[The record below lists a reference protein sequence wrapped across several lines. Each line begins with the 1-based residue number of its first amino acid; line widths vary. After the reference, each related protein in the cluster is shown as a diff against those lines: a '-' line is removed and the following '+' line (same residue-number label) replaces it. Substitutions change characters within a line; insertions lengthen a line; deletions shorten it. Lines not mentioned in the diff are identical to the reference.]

1 MLYSCGILSAKR
13 ENAMKHTIRVV
24 RAASPAAGFTMVEI
38 LIVVVILAIAAMVA
52 IPTLGSAADMQVR
65 AAANKIA
72 ADLDYAKGLAITRQ
86 RNFTVV
92 FDPDG
97 KSYKIQDEAGAVI
110 THPVLGGNFQVD
122 LRNERNLGRVDIASA
137 NFDNNADNAVTFNY
151 LGSPFAGTD
160 TGSPLNSGQVSI
172 QAGTFGLTV
181 NVEPMTGY
189 VTISDP

>member
-1 MLYSCGILSAKR
+1 
-13 ENAMKHTIRVV
+13 
-24 RAASPAAGFTMVEI
+24 MVEI

-92 FDPDG
+92 FFPDSEIL
-97 KSYKIQDEAGAVI
+97 SYEIRSVDEAGAVFVI
-110 THPVLGGNFQVD
+110 AHPVLGGLFQVN

-151 LGSPFAGTD
+151 LGSPFAGTVAS
-160 TGSPLNSGQVSI
+160 TGSELNSGQVSI